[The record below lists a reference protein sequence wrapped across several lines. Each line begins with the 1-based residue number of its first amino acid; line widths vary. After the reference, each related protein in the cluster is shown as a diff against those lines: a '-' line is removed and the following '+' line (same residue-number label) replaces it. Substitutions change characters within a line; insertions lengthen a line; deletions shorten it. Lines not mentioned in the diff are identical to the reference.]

1 MGMKSDE
8 RYDASKAY
16 DKKLSSSARMHYL
29 ENDIADRKG
38 YAGSYSGNHPKFS
51 QGISM
56 MGQPVMRQADSV
68 MGQEPMG
75 QAQADLAYN
84 PVDDISGQ
92 GTEGI
97 TAPMAMKGNSPFQN
111 ARNVMSGKLRG

>member
-1 MGMKSDE
+1 MPDYSEKQE
-8 RYDASKAY
+8 IN
-16 DKKLSSSARMHYL
+16 YL
-29 ENDIADRKG
+29 KNDIAYRKG
-38 YAGSYSGNHPKFS
+38 HAGSYSGNHPKFS

-68 MGQEPMG
+68 MGQGPMG
-75 QAQADLAYN
+75 QAQADLTYN
-84 PVDDISGQ
+84 VDGISGQ